1 MRKVLSL
8 NQQMEDLYC
17 VSIDGSKFS
26 DTNEEE
32 VDKMRDMLSHAMR
45 YTLTEKQKNCLSM
58 YYFDKMT
65 MKEIA
70 ATLGVNQS
78 TVSRHVR
85 AARVKLER
93 LRAYVD

>member
-65 MKEIA
+65 MKEQQLWVLISPPFQG
-70 ATLGVNQS
+70 TS
-78 TVSRHVR
+78 VR
-85 AARVKLER
+85 QG
-93 LRAYVD
+93 